1 MFDFSKHFANRVAR
15 FEREC
20 ARFKRSG
27 RGQEGVVFL
36 GDSLVERYKGPL
48 PWVNR
53 GISSDHLQWPEIDI
67 FDRLGSDRLHP
78 NPGAIVTLV
87 GINDLN
93 DAPHDVERPVNAYR
107 FLLANLA
114 QIHPRARIAV
124 CSLLPTCGPAG
135 HLNPGIAEFNRQLA
149 DVAALSGAAFLD
161 LHERF
166 VDPATGLARGGFL
179 LEDGLH
185 VSRRGYAEL
194 SAFVERHAAALGL
207 SAGAGQGGPVPF
219 RRRTIRAA
227 VARAWH
233 VVRPEAAGHDAI
245 SEPERARMADRL
257 LAEYG
262 SDRWSRDG
270 ASLDAASARAL
281 VRVEVDFVS
290 RYVATGR
297 PLFRDLYLGARAG
310 FFARNPDLWSEHADG
325 MRAGFDRDRGVW
337 LDALQA
343 NGDARPRFD
352 QAFAEL
358 RTMVPAA
365 APQQVRL
372 LFVGDCLLEDVE
384 LLINGQLT
392 RQGLLAQAEFV
403 LSKNPMEQVRQI
415 RERGRERFDG
425 VVYSPLSWEFD
436 PEFGNFLTPG
446 LRSRRALMHDVESI
460 WARVA
465 STVRLLADTFE
476 APVYVHNTAA
486 VVRASSEV
494 RRVAKALV
502 TYPQRALARR
512 QFAQRIDALLADI
525 NASSFHHM
533 VLVYERAAV
542 RGLRDDLTL
551 GRMPYYSAAVHPAE
565 LSAEAAGTLAA
576 YVAASARFVGKK
588 VVVCDLDNTLWDGA
602 IGEGSGV
609 RHQRRRQ
616 RTLQRLKQKG
626 VLLAIS
632 SKNDPANVRWDSSV
646 LTADDFVAAE
656 ISWNPK
662 PAGIQKIQEAL
673 NLKVKDFV
681 FIDDRSD
688 ERAMATGELPTLT
701 AVDPCLEETW
711 ATFDAWATLLGND
724 EGDRTQL
731 YRARAEREMALTGQA
746 ETQAAADLFQKLQLS
761 LDIRRASTDDLK
773 RVHELINRT
782 NQWNLQGSRCTFGDV
797 KAWHESPRHIVYTA
811 RVADKYG
818 DMGLVCCCVAEFG
831 ERALMVPV
839 FVLSCRV
846 FGYGVETM
854 ILERL
859 KEDAAVRFGV
869 PRVQGVFV
877 ETPHN
882 KLCRSMYAE
891 HGFVLEGDAWV
902 SPGGNVSAADPV
914 WFRPA
919 AMA

>member
-1 MFDFSKHFANRVAR
+1 
-15 FEREC
+15 
-20 ARFKRSG
+20 
-27 RGQEGVVFL
+27 
-36 GDSLVERYKGPL
+36 
-48 PWVNR
+48 
-53 GISSDHLQWPEIDI
+53 
-67 FDRLGSDRLHP
+67 
-78 NPGAIVTLV
+78 
-87 GINDLN
+87 
-93 DAPHDVERPVNAYR
+93 
-107 FLLANLA
+107 
-114 QIHPRARIAV
+114 
-124 CSLLPTCGPAG
+124 
-135 HLNPGIAEFNRQLA
+135 
-149 DVAALSGAAFLD
+149 
-161 LHERF
+161 
-166 VDPATGLARGGFL
+166 
-179 LEDGLH
+179 
-185 VSRRGYAEL
+185 
-194 SAFVERHAAALGL
+194 
-207 SAGAGQGGPVPF
+207 
-219 RRRTIRAA
+219 
-227 VARAWH
+227 
-233 VVRPEAAGHDAI
+233 
-245 SEPERARMADRL
+245 
-257 LAEYG
+257 
-262 SDRWSRDG
+262 
-270 ASLDAASARAL
+270 
-281 VRVEVDFVS
+281 
-290 RYVATGR
+290 
-297 PLFRDLYLGARAG
+297 
-310 FFARNPDLWSEHADG
+310 

-533 VLVYERAAV
+533 VLVDERAAV

-746 ETQAAADLFQKLQLS
+746 ETQAAADLFQKL
-761 LDIRRASTDDLK
+761 
-773 RVHELINRT
+773 
-782 NQWNLQGSRCTFGDV
+782 
-797 KAWHESPRHIVYTA
+797 
-811 RVADKYG
+811 
-818 DMGLVCCCVAEFG
+818 
-831 ERALMVPV
+831 
-839 FVLSCRV
+839 
-846 FGYGVETM
+846 
-854 ILERL
+854 
-859 KEDAAVRFGV
+859 
-869 PRVQGVFV
+869 
-877 ETPHN
+877 
-882 KLCRSMYAE
+882 
-891 HGFVLEGDAWV
+891 
-902 SPGGNVSAADPV
+902 
-914 WFRPA
+914 
-919 AMA
+919 